1 MNNKLSAK
9 YKIYIAVAGFFV
21 VSGLFFGYLYS
32 ILQKSSETIA
42 LRIFEKDKEY
52 KSLQSEQLSYEAG
65 KKDLAELEELPTK
78 PADLFSQDVR
88 LVKEIKTL
96 EDLAKGSSLTMTF
109 SISGTAAEAKKAP
122 KSIANIYFV
131 PYVMNVTGSYQN
143 IVRFM
148 EQVEYVPFVTHFQ
161 EVSMTAL
168 EGGEV
173 RGSFVGNFFIK
184 K

>member
-1 MNNKLSAK
+1 MNNKLSAR
-9 YKIYIAVAGFFV
+9 YKIYIAVTGFLI
-21 VSGLFFGYLYS
+21 VSGLLFGYLYS

-52 KSLQSEQLSYEAG
+52 KGLQSEQLSYEAG
-65 KKDLAELEELPTK
+65 KNDLSKLAELPTK

-96 EDLAKGSSLTMTF
+96 EDLAKGTSLTMTF

-131 PYVMNVTGSYQN
+131 PYVMNVTGSYQD
-143 IVRFM
+143 IIRFM

-161 EVSMTAL
+161 EVSLTAL
-168 EGGEV
+168 EGDKV
-173 RGSFVGNFFIK
+173 RGSFIGNFFIK